1 MITVCSVMRALGMD
15 AGSDLGKRVAWSAGA
30 RVRDLWKASHD
41 GERPLVRLTPKTNGA
56 GTHDKA
62 TYPEHWRA
70 RIEAAIHD
78 AELDVG
84 AVPDPRQ
91 TGLFG

>member
-1 MITVCSVMRALGMD
+1 MLTVCSVMRALGMD
-15 AGSDLGKRVAWSAGA
+15 GGSDLGKRVAWSAGS
-30 RVRDLWKASHD
+30 RVRDQWEAEHD
-41 GERPLVRLTPKTNGA
+41 RRPEMRLVPKTNGS

-62 TYPEHWRA
+62 TYPHGWRA

-78 AELDVG
+78 AEIEVG

-91 TGLFG
+91 IGIFG